1 MQAAAAS
8 HPPRPAD
15 GLQAGLG
22 DLEARG
28 VVEEATKV
36 HAAALA
42 EITAGQ
48 KKGHWIWWVFPTL
61 TQHGADRNTPLAAGI
76 YDFAE
81 AEAYLGIAALRD
93 NYLAVLRA
101 AERSMA
107 KHTSLQPWHVFDSAF
122 RRQPHGQWPA
132 QRNSDGSRGA
142 SGPVDSYKVRISATL
157 FAIAA
162 RRVGDHEVLSACLA
176 VLSRFTGD
184 CSFTLPDG
192 SQVR

>member
-1 MQAAAAS
+1 
-8 HPPRPAD
+8 
-15 GLQAGLG
+15 
-22 DLEARG
+22 
-28 VVEEATKV
+28 
-36 HAAALA
+36 
-42 EITAGQ
+42 
-48 KKGHWIWWVFPTL
+48 
-61 TQHGADRNTPLAAGI
+61 
-76 YDFAE
+76 
-81 AEAYLGIAALRD
+81 
-93 NYLAVLRA
+93 
-101 AERSMA
+101 MA

-176 VLSRFTGD
+176 VLSRFAGD
-184 CSFTLPDG
+184 CSLTLPDG